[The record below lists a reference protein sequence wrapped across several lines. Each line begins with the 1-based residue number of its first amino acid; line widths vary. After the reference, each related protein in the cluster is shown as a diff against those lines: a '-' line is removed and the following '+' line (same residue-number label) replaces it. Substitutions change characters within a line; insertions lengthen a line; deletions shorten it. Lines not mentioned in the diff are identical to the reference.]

1 MDASIRRSTGST
13 EVFPPEDADCIVDN
27 TSTGTTLKENGM
39 EITSTIFRSSTHLVV
54 SPHLTPEKLEL
65 VDRIVLLLGSALN
78 ARAKVTIEFN
88 VLEENLKE
96 CCRIAPCLNQ
106 PTVSPCLDADGQHG
120 EKLYA
125 VRVVGDKKM
134 VPELIPE
141 LKKAGA
147 MGILVSKLNSV
158 VA

>member
-1 MDASIRRSTGST
+1 M
-13 EVFPPEDADCIVDN
+13 
-27 TSTGTTLKENGM
+27 
-39 EITSTIFRSSTHLVV
+39 
-54 SPHLTPEKLEL
+54 
-65 VDRIVLLLGSALN
+65 LGSALN

-134 VPELIPE
+134 APLLSLEVS
-141 LKKAGA
+141 
-147 MGILVSKLNSV
+147 SKLAFLTCNTFKI
-158 VA
+158 A